1 MNTQIVRKYL
11 ALAIGSTLIFG
22 SLLFFATLD
31 PYRSSLKSKAANF
44 AEKIISWN
52 KHKEKF
58 FVNQNVF
65 FKGESL
71 AFVSKSIIRENE
83 SVVLNLFGKGKVD
96 INIEFYNKFGTIHSK
111 ENFTIVADR
120 KIPDVFSTLSGFSDK
135 GEEIKI
141 NPKVSNGWLDI
152 EINPLNGEKVNIPV
166 FVETREISDV
176 LFVESTDTL
185 NAYVSAYGLPTNYF
199 REPAPL
205 GAYTR
210 PHSMPQNY
218 DIVDFVT
225 TGNALCKDHLI
236 NADFV
241 LKSFIRELNCSYNC
255 VSDHFLDEYSNFASA
270 KVLIFGAHNEYWT
283 RKKAENVRKFVH
295 NGGRVLFL
303 GGNTAWR
310 AVERAEGFDMI
321 YGDNLLDEGFEDLI
335 HQVLGSYY
343 DINGYN
349 TFAPFRLNNEAVDHE
364 ILSSLSSSKELF
376 ALGTDFHCCGM
387 EIHGGSGL
395 ETDKLLSGSHESFVL
410 LASGENGWGGG
421 AEIVYRDFHNG
432 GAVLNFGSV
441 SLWHKTKDNVVRT
454 LVSNFLDDF
463 LR

>member
-1 MNTQIVRKYL
+1 MIKQRVRIYL
-11 ALAIGSTLIFG
+11 AVAIGCCLILG
-22 SLLFFATLD
+22 SLLFFLTLD
-31 PYRSSLKSKAANF
+31 PYRSLWKSKAANL

-58 FVNQNVF
+58 FVDQNIF

-71 AFVSKSIIRENE
+71 AFVSKGIISADE

-96 INIEFYNKFGTIHSK
+96 ITVEFYNKFGTIHST
-111 ENFTIVADR
+111 ENFIFFADQ
-120 KIPDVFSTLSGFSDK
+120 KVPPYFSTLSGFSGK

-141 NPKVSNGWLDI
+141 DSKVSNGWIDI
-152 EINPLNGEKVNIPV
+152 EINPSNGEKVNIPV
-166 FVETREISDV
+166 FVETREVSDV

-185 NAYVSAYGLPTNYF
+185 NAYVSAYGLPTKYF

-210 PHSMPQNY
+210 PHAMPQNY
-218 DIVDFVT
+218 DILNFAT
-225 TGNALCKDHLI
+225 TGIVHCKDHLI

-255 VSDHFLDEYSNFASA
+255 VSDHFLDKYSNFASA

-283 RKKAENVRKFVH
+283 RKKAENVRKFIQ
-295 NGGRVLFL
+295 NGGSVLFL

-310 AVERAEGFDMI
+310 AVERAESFDMI
-321 YGDNLLDEGFEDLI
+321 HGDNLLDDGFEDLI
-335 HQVLGSYY
+335 HEVLGSYY

-349 TFAPFRLNNEAVDHE
+349 TFAPFHLNKKASGHE
-364 ILSSLSSSKELF
+364 ILSNINSPTGLF
-376 ALGTDFHCCGM
+376 ALGTDFPCCGK
-387 EIHGGSGL
+387 EINGGSGL
-395 ETDKLLSGSHESFVL
+395 ETDKLLSGSDESFVL
-410 LASGENGWGGG
+410 LASGDNGWGGG
-421 AEIVYRDFHNG
+421 ADIVYRVFPNG
-432 GAVLNFGSV
+432 GSVLNFGSV
-441 SLWHKTKDNVVRT
+441 ALWHKTKDEVVRN
-454 LVSNFLDDF
+454 LVSNFLDDS

>member
-1 MNTQIVRKYL
+1 MIKQRVRIYTAIAI
-11 ALAIGSTLIFG
+11 ALFLILGSC
-22 SLLFFATLD
+22 LFFATLS
-31 PYRSSLKSKAANF
+31 PYRSFLKSKAAYF
-44 AEKIISWN
+44 GEKIISWN

-71 AFVSKSIIRENE
+71 AFVSKSIISENE
-83 SVVLNLFGKGKVD
+83 QVVLNLFGEGKVD
-96 INIEFYNKFGTIHSK
+96 INIEFYNTFGTIHSK
-111 ENFTIVADR
+111 ENLSFVADR
-120 KIPDVFSTLSGFSDK
+120 KIPDIFSTLYGFSGK

-141 NPKVSNGWLDI
+141 APKVSNGWIDI
-152 EINPLNGEKVNIPV
+152 EINPSNGEKVNIPV
-166 FVETREISDV
+166 LVETREASDV
-176 LFVESTDTL
+176 IFVESTDTL
-185 NAYVSAYGLPTNYF
+185 NAYVSAYGLPTKYF

-218 DIVDFVT
+218 DIFEFIT
-225 TGNALCKDHLI
+225 TGNVHCKDHLI

-241 LKSFIRELNCSYNC
+241 LKRFLRELNYSYKC
-255 VSDHFLDEYSNFASA
+255 VSDHFLDKYSNFASA

-283 RKKAENVRKFVH
+283 LKKAENVLKFVH
-295 NGGRVLFL
+295 NGGSVLFL

-321 YGDNLLDEGFEDLI
+321 HGDNLLDDGFEDFI

-349 TFAPFRLNNEAVDHE
+349 TFAPFRLNKQAADHE
-364 ILSSLSSSKELF
+364 MLSSITSSTGLF
-376 ALGTDFHCCGM
+376 ALDTDFPCCGK

-395 ETDKLLSGSHESFVL
+395 ETDKLLSGSDESFVL
-410 LASGENGWGGG
+410 LATGDNGWGGG
-421 AEIVYRDFHNG
+421 AEIVYRAFPNG
-432 GAVLNFGSV
+432 GSVLNFGSV
-441 SLWHKTKDNVVRT
+441 SLWHKTKDNVVRN
-454 LVSNFLDDF
+454 LVSNFLDNS